1 MFKTLCWSGSSMH
14 GAQSFSCIS
23 RLQSFHAGCVAPS
36 GRAMIEVCAMHK
48 IDVNIRNVSSA
59 LTWKLF
65 LSDLLKMIQ
74 YRTKRIVQI
83 HIFLIICIGFI
94 FVYKHCLHALV
105 GCGILCVRHCS
116 SMLQH
121 EAWCSSSTV
130 INCLIVKTKRKNE
143 NSWSQC
149 TIFSFMETVCWTLWT
164 VICWLKERTW
174 MYLVY
179 LQLTI
184 ARLAWWWH

>member
-65 LSDLLKMIQ
+65 LSDLLNIIQ
-74 YRTKRIVQI
+74 YRTKRS
-83 HIFLIICIGFI
+83 
-94 FVYKHCLHALV
+94 YCLLV
-105 GCGILCVRHCS
+105 STSILCDSFCLHCS

-149 TIFSFMETVCWTLWT
+149 AMFSFMETVCWTLWT